1 MLVVQQLKHTVDGC
15 EILHQLVDG
24 VSHWTKNKQSHYL
37 QCFIVTN
44 SCQLVQDFFHPQY
57 EPIEDIILPQINSHV

>member
-1 MLVVQQLKHTVDGC
+1 MGLIRMEWLENPAPVGRWFIPLYF
-15 EILHQLVDG
+15 
-24 VSHWTKNKQSHYL
+24 HYS
-37 QCFIVTN
+37 QCFVVTN